1 MATELSSFAEL
12 KKAPTAPQAPAPIR
26 EKETDAQGRAY
37 ATGRR
42 KNAVARV
49 RIQPGEGRVTINDKD
64 TMAFLGRRVLEL
76 AALAPLRVT
85 STQRKFDVS
94 VKVAGGGT
102 SGQAGAIAH
111 GIARALCSYD
121 PDYRPALKKAGLLTR
136 DSRMKERKKYGL
148 KRARKAPQ
156 YTKR

>member
-1 MATELSSFAEL
+1 MA
-12 KKAPTAPQAPAPIR
+12 
-26 EKETDAQGRAY
+26 ETFNRG
-37 ATGRR
+37 TGRR

-49 RIQPGEGRVTINDKD
+49 RIQPGEGRVVVNEKD
-64 TMAFLGRRVLEL
+64 PLAFLGRRVLEL

-94 VKVAGGGT
+94 IRVEGGGT

-111 GIARALCSYD
+111 GIARALINYD
-121 PDYRPALKKAGLLTR
+121 PDYRPVLKKAGLLTR
-136 DSRMKERKKYGL
+136 DARMKERKKYGL

>member
-1 MATELSSFAEL
+1 MA
-12 KKAPTAPQAPAPIR
+12 
-26 EKETDAQGRAY
+26 ETFHRG
-37 ATGRR
+37 TGRR

-49 RIQPGEGRVTINDKD
+49 RLQPGEGRITVNEKD
-64 TMAFLGRRVLEL
+64 LLAFLGRRVLEL
-76 AALAPLRVT
+76 AANAPLRVT
-85 STQRKFDVS
+85 STLRKFDVS

-111 GIARALCSYD
+111 GIARALLKYD
-121 PDYRPALKKAGLLTR
+121 PDYRPVLKKAGLLTR
-136 DSRMKERKKYGL
+136 DARMKERKKYGL